1 MSAPLLWILL
11 PLMFSACLLG
21 VARWRR
27 VSATVGSAL
36 ALVLASLALFI
47 PVGRLI
53 QWGLLTF
60 EIQPSWFIF
69 GRRFSLI
76 DSDRPLI
83 VLINLALTFWFIG
96 SLATNTH
103 PLFIPLGMALSIV
116 LIAAIFIQPLY
127 YGAILLLL
135 AAMITVVLF
144 VSEEREASQGLKRF
158 WIFQSL
164 AMPFLLLAG
173 WLISG
178 TEANPGEINSAAL
191 IFLLLLL
198 GFSLLLGTVPFQSW
212 LPALAER
219 ISPYVFSCGF
229 FVTSF
234 LSLLFV
240 LRLLLQYPW
249 LSSSSWFV
257 LFFSFQGFLMT
268 VVGGI
273 GAVYHRH
280 LGRLLGYAL
289 LKEIGMSFLIV
300 GLGLVAADQR
310 SLYAILFMQM
320 LPRGIALALLALACN
335 LFRERAGSLHLQEL
349 SGLGRILPLATLA
362 FFVAMLTLVGFPL
375 TAAFPVHLVVWQGW
389 FEQFPL
395 IAIGAV
401 SGSVGVLIGGMR
413 ALAVLARSV
422 DDRPWAVT
430 EAHPQLILLAIAS
443 AILLLSGVL
452 PQWFLPLMYQ
462 WGLTFLGG
470 R

>member
-1 MSAPLLWILL
+1 M
-11 PLMFSACLLG
+11 
-21 VARWRR
+21 
-27 VSATVGSAL
+27 VGSTL
-36 ALVLASLALFI
+36 ALILASLALFI
-47 PVGRLI
+47 PIGRLV

-60 EIQPSWFIF
+60 EIQSSWFIF
-69 GRRFSLI
+69 GRRFFLM

-83 VLINLALTFWFIG
+83 VLINLALAFWFLG
-96 SLATNTH
+96 SLVTKTY
-103 PLFIPLGMALSIV
+103 PLFMPLGMALSAV
-116 LIAAIFIQPLY
+116 LVSAIFIQPLY
-127 YGAILLLL
+127 YGAILILL

-144 VSEEREASQGLKRF
+144 VSEEREANQGLRRF
-158 WIFQSL
+158 WIFQTL
-164 AMPFLLLAG
+164 AMPLLLLAG

-178 TEANPGEINSAAL
+178 TEANPGEYNGASFVF
-191 IFLLLLL
+191 FLMLLGFALLL
-198 GFSLLLGTVPFQSW
+198 GSIPFQSW
-212 LPALAER
+212 LSALAER
-219 ISPYVFSCGF
+219 INLYVFSLAF
-229 FVTSF
+229 FLISF

-249 LSSSSWFV
+249 LSASSWFV
-257 LFFSFQGFLMT
+257 LFFGFQGFLMT

-280 LGRLLGYAL
+280 LGRLVGYVL
-289 LKEIGMSFLIV
+289 IKEIGMSFLIV
-300 GLGLVAADQR
+300 GLGLVASDQR

-320 LPRGIALALLALACN
+320 LSRGIALALFALACN
-335 LFRERAGSLHLQEL
+335 LFRERSGTLQLQEL
-349 SGLGRILPLATLA
+349 SGLGRILPIATLA
-362 FFVAMLTLVGFPL
+362 FFVAVLTLVGFPL

-413 ALAVLARSV
+413 ALAVLARSM
-422 DDRPWAVT
+422 DDRPWMVT
-430 EAHPQLILLAIAS
+430 ETRPQLVLLIIAS